1 MKKLLTL
8 ILCLAMVLSVFAG
21 CSSTPATE
29 EGASSSGEA
38 AQGEAADSEYKDT
51 LVFAMNTD
59 VQSMDPQIQND
70 TTSEQ
75 VVKMLYNTL
84 LKFQDDGTVVGD
96 LAESWSVSEDKLTWT
111 FNLKQGVKF
120 HNGKELTSA
129 DVKATF
135 DRALNAEAGGLRTTE
150 IIKMFTSVEAP
161 DPYTVTITTD
171 GPYGPMESLM
181 CNMSLGI
188 MDADYIEQYGLD
200 LGTSAEGEN
209 GTGPFKVVSWERDQ
223 EIVVERFDDYFGT
236 PAKLQTVVYTIIPEA
251 ASRVI
256 ALETGEV
263 DVIDKPTDED
273 LARLEADTEN
283 YTVLR
288 KPTISQR
295 LFRFGCNDPIMSNT
309 KVRQAIVYAI
319 DRQAIIDALFA
330 GSAYPSTAPL
340 APVTF
345 GYSDLGE
352 IEQDL
357 ELAKSLLAEAGYPDG
372 FDTKIITTE
381 RYQNGIELAE
391 IISQQ
396 LAEIGINAEIE
407 VWEWSALSASWN
419 GVTAD
424 EFDQPIFIMGAGP
437 SMRDAD
443 GGLRGLYTTSDTVHV
458 RPGRLSGPVYD
469 RHPQQRLQLRL
480 LLQRGSGCPH
490 RAGYAGDRPAE
501 AGGDLQGSHG
511 DPVSGRPGRLLAL
524 RYVWSGHYLLQGGRR
539 DPEPHFHRYL

>member
-8 ILCLAMVLSVFAG
+8 ILCLAMVLTVFAG

-29 EGASSSGEA
+29 EGASASGDA

-51 LVFAMNTD
+51 LVYALNTD
-59 VQSMDPQIQND
+59 VQSLDPQIQND
-70 TTSEQ
+70 TTSES

-84 LKFQDDGTVVGD
+84 LKFEDDGTVVGD

-150 IIKMFTSVEAP
+150 IIKMFTAVEAP

-188 MDADYIEQYGLD
+188 MDADYIEKYGLD
-200 LGTSAEGEN
+200 LGTSVEGEN

-236 PAKLQTVVYTIIPEA
+236 PAKLQTVVYTVIPEA

-263 DVIDKPTDED
+263 DVIDKPTNED
-273 LARLEADTEN
+273 LERLEADTEN
-283 YTVLR
+283 FTVLR

-295 LFRFGCNDPIMSNT
+295 LFRFGCNDPIISNT

-319 DRQAIIDALFA
+319 DRQAIIDALFT

-372 FDTKIITTE
+372 FDTKIVTTE

-419 GVTAD
+419 GITAD

-443 GGLRGLYTTSDTVHV
+443 GGLRGLYTTSET
-458 RPGRLSGPVYD
+458 GLND
-469 RHPQQRLQLRL
+469 RNYGFYSNAEVDALIEQGMQETDQQKRVEI
-480 LLQRGSGCPH
+480 
-490 RAGYAGDRPAE
+490 YKE
-501 AGGDLQGSHG
+501 AMEILYRE
-511 DPVSGRPGRLLAL
+511 DPVAFWLFDMYGLAITSSKVEGVTL
-524 RYVWSGHYLLQGGRR
+524 SPISTITFENATVKK
-539 DPEPHFHRYL
+539 

>member
-8 ILCLAMVLSVFAG
+8 ILCLAMVLTVFVG

-29 EGASSSGEA
+29 EGASASGDA
-38 AQGEAADSEYKDT
+38 AQGEAADSDYKDT
-51 LVFAMNTD
+51 LVYALNTD
-59 VQSMDPQIQND
+59 VQSLDPQIQND
-70 TTSEQ
+70 TTSES

-84 LKFQDDGTVVGD
+84 LKFEDDGTVVGD

-150 IIKMFTSVEAP
+150 IIKMFTAVEAP

-200 LGTSAEGEN
+200 LGTSVEGEN

-223 EIVVERFDDYFGT
+223 EIVVERFDEYFGT
-236 PAKLQTVVYTIIPEA
+236 PAKLQTVVYTVIPEA

-263 DVIDKPTDED
+263 DVIDKPTNED
-273 LARLEADTEN
+273 LERLEADTEN

-295 LFRFGCNDPIMSNT
+295 LFRFGCNDPIISNT

-319 DRQAIIDALFA
+319 DRQAIIDALFT

-372 FDTKIITTE
+372 FDTKIVTTE

-419 GVTAD
+419 GITAD

-443 GGLRGLYTTSDTVHV
+443 GGLRGLYTTSET
-458 RPGRLSGPVYD
+458 GLND
-469 RHPQQRLQLRL
+469 RNYGFYSNAEVDALIEQGMQETDQQKRVEI
-480 LLQRGSGCPH
+480 
-490 RAGYAGDRPAE
+490 YKE
-501 AGGDLQGSHG
+501 AMEILYRE
-511 DPVSGRPGRLLAL
+511 DPVAFWLFDMYGLAITSSKVEGVTL
-524 RYVWSGHYLLQGGRR
+524 SPISTITFENATVKK
-539 DPEPHFHRYL
+539 

>member
-8 ILCLAMVLSVFAG
+8 ILCLAMVLTVFAG

-29 EGASSSGEA
+29 EGASASGDA

-59 VQSMDPQIQND
+59 VQSLDPQIQND

-84 LKFQDDGTVVGD
+84 LKFEDDGTVVGD

-171 GPYGPMESLM
+171 APYGPMESLM

-283 YTVLR
+283 FTVLR

-295 LFRFGCNDPIMSNT
+295 LFRFGCNDPIISNT

-319 DRQAIIDALFA
+319 DRQAIIDALFT
-330 GSAYPSTAPL
+330 GSGYPSTAPL

-372 FDTKIITTE
+372 FDTKIVTTE

-419 GVTAD
+419 GITAD

-443 GGLRGLYTTSDTVHV
+443 GGLRGLYTTSET
-458 RPGRLSGPVYD
+458 GLND
-469 RHPQQRLQLRL
+469 RNYGFYSNAEVDALIEQGMQETDQQKRVEI
-480 LLQRGSGCPH
+480 
-490 RAGYAGDRPAE
+490 YKE
-501 AGGDLQGSHG
+501 AMEILYRE
-511 DPVSGRPGRLLAL
+511 DPVAFWLFDMYGLAITSSKVEGVTL
-524 RYVWSGHYLLQGGRR
+524 SPISTITFENATVKK
-539 DPEPHFHRYL
+539 

>member
-8 ILCLAMVLSVFAG
+8 ILCLAMVLTVFAG

-29 EGASSSGEA
+29 EGASASGDA

-51 LVFAMNTD
+51 LVYALNTD
-59 VQSMDPQIQND
+59 VQSLDPQIQND

-84 LKFQDDGTVVGD
+84 LKFEDDGTVVGD

-150 IIKMFTSVEAP
+150 IIKMFTAVEAP

-200 LGTSAEGEN
+200 LGTSVEGEN

-236 PAKLQTVVYTIIPEA
+236 PAKLQTVVYTVIPEA

-283 YTVLR
+283 FTVLR

-295 LFRFGCNDPIMSNT
+295 LFRFGCNDPIISNT

-319 DRQAIIDALFA
+319 DRQAIIDALFT

-345 GYSDLGE
+345 GYSNLGE

-372 FDTKIITTE
+372 FDTKIVTTE

-396 LAEIGINAEIE
+396 LAEIGINAKIE

-419 GVTAD
+419 GITAD

-443 GGLRGLYTTSDTVHV
+443 GGLRGLYTTSET
-458 RPGRLSGPVYD
+458 GLND
-469 RHPQQRLQLRL
+469 RNYGFYSNAEVDALIEQGMQETDQQKRVEI
-480 LLQRGSGCPH
+480 
-490 RAGYAGDRPAE
+490 YKE
-501 AGGDLQGSHG
+501 AMEILYRE
-511 DPVSGRPGRLLAL
+511 DPVAFWLFDMYGLAITSSKVEGVTL
-524 RYVWSGHYLLQGGRR
+524 SPISTITFENATVKK
-539 DPEPHFHRYL
+539 

>member
-8 ILCLAMVLSVFAG
+8 ILCLAMVLTVFVG

-29 EGASSSGEA
+29 EGASASGDA

-84 LKFQDDGTVVGD
+84 LKFEDDGTVVGD

-150 IIKMFTSVEAP
+150 IIKMFTAVEAP

-200 LGTSAEGEN
+200 LGTSVEGEN

-236 PAKLQTVVYTIIPEA
+236 PAKLQTVVYTVIPEA

-283 YTVLR
+283 FTVLR

-295 LFRFGCNDPIMSNT
+295 LFRFGCNDPIISNT

-319 DRQAIIDALFA
+319 DRQAIIDALFT

-345 GYSDLGE
+345 GYSNLGE

-372 FDTKIITTE
+372 FDTKIVTTE

-419 GVTAD
+419 GITAD

-443 GGLRGLYTTSDTVHV
+443 GGLRGLYTTSET
-458 RPGRLSGPVYD
+458 GLND
-469 RHPQQRLQLRL
+469 RNYGFYSNAEVDALIEQGMQETDQQKRVEI
-480 LLQRGSGCPH
+480 
-490 RAGYAGDRPAE
+490 YKE
-501 AGGDLQGSHG
+501 AMEILYRE
-511 DPVSGRPGRLLAL
+511 DPVAFWLFDMYGLAITSSKVEGVTL
-524 RYVWSGHYLLQGGRR
+524 SPISTITFENATVKK
-539 DPEPHFHRYL
+539 

>member
-8 ILCLAMVLSVFAG
+8 ILCLAMVLTVFAG

-29 EGASSSGEA
+29 EGASASGDA

-84 LKFQDDGTVVGD
+84 LKFEDDGTVVGD

-150 IIKMFTSVEAP
+150 IIKMFTAVEAP

-188 MDADYIEQYGLD
+188 MDADYIEKYGLD
-200 LGTSAEGEN
+200 LGTSVEGEN

-283 YTVLR
+283 FTVLR

-295 LFRFGCNDPIMSNT
+295 LFRFGCNDPIISNT

-319 DRQAIIDALFA
+319 DRQAIIDALFT

-372 FDTKIITTE
+372 FDTKIVTTE

-419 GVTAD
+419 GITAD

-443 GGLRGLYTTSDTVHV
+443 GGLRGLYTTSET
-458 RPGRLSGPVYD
+458 GLND
-469 RHPQQRLQLRL
+469 RNYGFYSNAEVDALIEQGMQETDQQKRVEI
-480 LLQRGSGCPH
+480 
-490 RAGYAGDRPAE
+490 YKE
-501 AGGDLQGSHG
+501 AMEILYRE
-511 DPVSGRPGRLLAL
+511 DPVAFWLFDMYGLAITSSKVEGVTL
-524 RYVWSGHYLLQGGRR
+524 SPISTITFENATVKK
-539 DPEPHFHRYL
+539 

>member
-8 ILCLAMVLSVFAG
+8 ILCLAMVLTVFAG

-29 EGASSSGEA
+29 EGASASGDA

-51 LVFAMNTD
+51 LVYALNTD
-59 VQSMDPQIQND
+59 VQSLDPQIQND

-84 LKFQDDGTVVGD
+84 LKFEDDGTVVGD

-150 IIKMFTSVEAP
+150 IIKMFTAVEAP

-200 LGTSAEGEN
+200 LGTSVEGEN

-236 PAKLQTVVYTIIPEA
+236 PAKLQTVVYTVIPEA

-283 YTVLR
+283 FTVLR

-295 LFRFGCNDPIMSNT
+295 LFRFGCNDPIISNT

-319 DRQAIIDALFA
+319 DRQAIIDALFT

-372 FDTKIITTE
+372 FDTKIVTTE

-396 LAEIGINAEIE
+396 LAEIGINAKIE

-419 GVTAD
+419 GITAD

-443 GGLRGLYTTSDTVHV
+443 GGLRGLYTTSET
-458 RPGRLSGPVYD
+458 GLND
-469 RHPQQRLQLRL
+469 RNYGFYSNAEVDALIEQGMQETDQQKRVEI
-480 LLQRGSGCPH
+480 
-490 RAGYAGDRPAE
+490 YKE
-501 AGGDLQGSHG
+501 AMEILYRE
-511 DPVSGRPGRLLAL
+511 DPVAFWLFDMYGLAITSSKVEGVTL
-524 RYVWSGHYLLQGGRR
+524 SPISTITFENATVKK
-539 DPEPHFHRYL
+539 

>member
-8 ILCLAMVLSVFAG
+8 ILCLAMVLTVFAG

-29 EGASSSGEA
+29 EGASASGDA

-59 VQSMDPQIQND
+59 VQSLDPQIQND

-150 IIKMFTSVEAP
+150 IIKMFTAVEAP

-236 PAKLQTVVYTIIPEA
+236 PAKLKTVVYTIIPEA

-283 YTVLR
+283 FTVLR

-295 LFRFGCNDPIMSNT
+295 LFRFGCNDPIISNT

-319 DRQAIIDALFA
+319 DRQAIIDALFT

-372 FDTKIITTE
+372 FDTKIVTTE

-396 LAEIGINAEIE
+396 LAEIGINAKIE

-419 GVTAD
+419 GITAD

-443 GGLRGLYTTSDTVHV
+443 GGLRGLYTTSDT
-458 RPGRLSGPVYD
+458 GLND
-469 RHPQQRLQLRL
+469 RNYGFYSNAEVDALIEQGMQETDQQKRVEI
-480 LLQRGSGCPH
+480 
-490 RAGYAGDRPAE
+490 YKE
-501 AGGDLQGSHG
+501 AMEILYRE
-511 DPVSGRPGRLLAL
+511 DPVAFWLFDMYGLAITSSKVEGVTL
-524 RYVWSGHYLLQGGRR
+524 SPISTITFENATVKK
-539 DPEPHFHRYL
+539 

>member
-8 ILCLAMVLSVFAG
+8 ILCLAMVLTVFVG

-29 EGASSSGEA
+29 EGASASGDA

-51 LVFAMNTD
+51 LVYALNTD
-59 VQSMDPQIQND
+59 VQSLDPQIQND

-84 LKFQDDGTVVGD
+84 LKFEDDGTVVGD

-150 IIKMFTSVEAP
+150 IIKMFTAVEAP

-171 GPYGPMESLM
+171 APYGPMESLM

-200 LGTSAEGEN
+200 LGTSVEGEN

-223 EIVVERFDDYFGT
+223 EIVVERFDEYFGT
-236 PAKLQTVVYTIIPEA
+236 PAKLQTVVYTVIPEA

-283 YTVLR
+283 FTVLR

-295 LFRFGCNDPIMSNT
+295 LFRFGCNDPIISNT

-319 DRQAIIDALFA
+319 DRQAIIDALFT

-372 FDTKIITTE
+372 FDTKIVTTE

-419 GVTAD
+419 GITAD

-443 GGLRGLYTTSDTVHV
+443 GGLRGLYTTSET
-458 RPGRLSGPVYD
+458 GLND
-469 RHPQQRLQLRL
+469 RNYGFYSNAEVDALIEQGMQETDQQKRVEI
-480 LLQRGSGCPH
+480 
-490 RAGYAGDRPAE
+490 YKE
-501 AGGDLQGSHG
+501 AMEILYRE
-511 DPVSGRPGRLLAL
+511 DPVAFWLFDMYGLAITSSKVEGVTL
-524 RYVWSGHYLLQGGRR
+524 SPISTITFENATVKK
-539 DPEPHFHRYL
+539 

>member
-8 ILCLAMVLSVFAG
+8 ILCLAMVLTVFAG

-59 VQSMDPQIQND
+59 VQSLDPQIQND

-84 LKFQDDGTVVGD
+84 LKFEDDGTVVGD

-150 IIKMFTSVEAP
+150 IIKMFTAVEAP

-200 LGTSAEGEN
+200 LGTSVEGEN

-236 PAKLQTVVYTIIPEA
+236 PAKLQTVVYTVIPEA

-263 DVIDKPTDED
+263 DVIDKPTNED
-273 LARLEADTEN
+273 LERLEADTEN
-283 YTVLR
+283 FTVLR

-295 LFRFGCNDPIMSNT
+295 LFRFGCNDPIISNT

-319 DRQAIIDALFA
+319 DRQAIIDALFT

-372 FDTKIITTE
+372 FDTKIVTTE

-396 LAEIGINAEIE
+396 LAEIGINAKIE

-419 GVTAD
+419 GITAD

-443 GGLRGLYTTSDTVHV
+443 GGLRGLYTTSET
-458 RPGRLSGPVYD
+458 GLND
-469 RHPQQRLQLRL
+469 RNYGFYSNAEVDALIEQGMQETDQQKRVEI
-480 LLQRGSGCPH
+480 
-490 RAGYAGDRPAE
+490 YKE
-501 AGGDLQGSHG
+501 AMEILYRE
-511 DPVSGRPGRLLAL
+511 DPVAFWLFDMYGLAITSSKVEGVTL
-524 RYVWSGHYLLQGGRR
+524 SPISTITFENATVKK
-539 DPEPHFHRYL
+539 

>member
-8 ILCLAMVLSVFAG
+8 ILCLAMVLTVFAG

-29 EGASSSGEA
+29 EGASASGDA

-84 LKFQDDGTVVGD
+84 LKFEDDGTVVGD

-150 IIKMFTSVEAP
+150 IIKMFTAVEAP

-171 GPYGPMESLM
+171 APYGPMESLM

-283 YTVLR
+283 FTVLR

-295 LFRFGCNDPIMSNT
+295 LFRFGCNDPIISNT

-319 DRQAIIDALFA
+319 DRQAIIDALFT
-330 GSAYPSTAPL
+330 GSGYPSTAPL

-396 LAEIGINAEIE
+396 LAEIGINAKIE

-419 GVTAD
+419 GITAD

-443 GGLRGLYTTSDTVHV
+443 GGLRGLYTTSET
-458 RPGRLSGPVYD
+458 GLND
-469 RHPQQRLQLRL
+469 RNYGFYSNAEVDALIEQGMQETDQQKRVEI
-480 LLQRGSGCPH
+480 
-490 RAGYAGDRPAE
+490 YKE
-501 AGGDLQGSHG
+501 AMEILYRE
-511 DPVSGRPGRLLAL
+511 DPVAFWLFDMYGLAITSSKVEGVTL
-524 RYVWSGHYLLQGGRR
+524 SPISTITFENATVKK
-539 DPEPHFHRYL
+539 

>member
-8 ILCLAMVLSVFAG
+8 ILCLAMVLTVFAG

-29 EGASSSGEA
+29 EGASASGDA

-84 LKFQDDGTVVGD
+84 LKFEDDGTVVGD

-150 IIKMFTSVEAP
+150 IIKMFTAVEAP

-188 MDADYIEQYGLD
+188 MDADYIEKYGLD
-200 LGTSAEGEN
+200 LGTSVEGEN

-236 PAKLQTVVYTIIPEA
+236 PAKLKTVVYTVIPEA

-283 YTVLR
+283 FTVLR

-295 LFRFGCNDPIMSNT
+295 LFRFGCNDPIISNT

-319 DRQAIIDALFA
+319 DRQAIIDALFT

-372 FDTKIITTE
+372 FDTKIVTTE

-419 GVTAD
+419 GITAD

-443 GGLRGLYTTSDTVHV
+443 GGLRGLYTTSET
-458 RPGRLSGPVYD
+458 GLND
-469 RHPQQRLQLRL
+469 RNYGFYSNAEVDALIEQGMQETDQQKRVEI
-480 LLQRGSGCPH
+480 
-490 RAGYAGDRPAE
+490 YKE
-501 AGGDLQGSHG
+501 AMEILYRE
-511 DPVSGRPGRLLAL
+511 DPVAFWLFDMYGLAITSSKVEGVTL
-524 RYVWSGHYLLQGGRR
+524 SPISTITFENATVKK
-539 DPEPHFHRYL
+539 

>member
-8 ILCLAMVLSVFAG
+8 ILCLAMVLTVFAG

-29 EGASSSGEA
+29 EGASASGDA

-84 LKFQDDGTVVGD
+84 LKFEDDGTVVGD

-150 IIKMFTSVEAP
+150 IIKMFTAVEAP

-200 LGTSAEGEN
+200 LGTSVEGEN

-236 PAKLQTVVYTIIPEA
+236 PAKLKTVVYTVIPEA

-283 YTVLR
+283 FTVLR

-295 LFRFGCNDPIMSNT
+295 LFRFGCNDPIISNT

-319 DRQAIIDALFA
+319 DRQAIIDALFT
-330 GSAYPSTAPL
+330 GSGYPSTAPL

-396 LAEIGINAEIE
+396 LAEIGINAKIE

-419 GVTAD
+419 GITAD

-443 GGLRGLYTTSDTVHV
+443 GGLRGLYTTSET
-458 RPGRLSGPVYD
+458 GLND
-469 RHPQQRLQLRL
+469 RNYGFYSNAEVDALIEQGMQETDQQKRVEI
-480 LLQRGSGCPH
+480 
-490 RAGYAGDRPAE
+490 YKE
-501 AGGDLQGSHG
+501 AMEILYRE
-511 DPVSGRPGRLLAL
+511 DPVAFWLFDMYGLAITSSKVEGVTL
-524 RYVWSGHYLLQGGRR
+524 SPISTITFENATVKK
-539 DPEPHFHRYL
+539 

>member
-8 ILCLAMVLSVFAG
+8 ILCLAMVLTVFAG

-29 EGASSSGEA
+29 EGASASGDA

-84 LKFQDDGTVVGD
+84 LKFEDDGTVVGD

-150 IIKMFTSVEAP
+150 IIKMFTAVEAP

-188 MDADYIEQYGLD
+188 MDADYIEKYGLD
-200 LGTSAEGEN
+200 LGTSVEGEN

-283 YTVLR
+283 FTVLR

-295 LFRFGCNDPIMSNT
+295 LFRFGCNDPIISNT

-319 DRQAIIDALFA
+319 DRQAIIDALFT
-330 GSAYPSTAPL
+330 GSGYPSTAPL

-419 GVTAD
+419 GITAD

-443 GGLRGLYTTSDTVHV
+443 GGLRGLYTTSET
-458 RPGRLSGPVYD
+458 GLND
-469 RHPQQRLQLRL
+469 RNYGFYSNAEVDSLIEQGMQETDQQKRVEI
-480 LLQRGSGCPH
+480 
-490 RAGYAGDRPAE
+490 YKE
-501 AGGDLQGSHG
+501 AMEILYRE
-511 DPVSGRPGRLLAL
+511 DPVAFWLFDMYGLAITSSKVEGVTL
-524 RYVWSGHYLLQGGRR
+524 SPISTITFENATVKK
-539 DPEPHFHRYL
+539 

>member
-8 ILCLAMVLSVFAG
+8 ILCLAMVLTVFVG

-29 EGASSSGEA
+29 EGASASGDA

-84 LKFQDDGTVVGD
+84 LKFEDDGTVVGD

-150 IIKMFTSVEAP
+150 IIKMFTAVEAP

-188 MDADYIEQYGLD
+188 MDADYIEKYGLD
-200 LGTSAEGEN
+200 LGTSVEGEN

-283 YTVLR
+283 FTVLR

-295 LFRFGCNDPIMSNT
+295 LFRFGCNDPIISNT

-319 DRQAIIDALFA
+319 DRQAIIDALFT
-330 GSAYPSTAPL
+330 GSGYPSTAPL

-372 FDTKIITTE
+372 FDTKIVTTE

-419 GVTAD
+419 GITAD

-443 GGLRGLYTTSDTVHV
+443 GGLRGLYTTSET
-458 RPGRLSGPVYD
+458 GLND
-469 RHPQQRLQLRL
+469 RNYGFYSNAEVDALIEQGMQETDQQKRVEI
-480 LLQRGSGCPH
+480 
-490 RAGYAGDRPAE
+490 YKE
-501 AGGDLQGSHG
+501 AMEILYRE
-511 DPVSGRPGRLLAL
+511 DPVAFWLFDMYGLAITSSKVEGVTL
-524 RYVWSGHYLLQGGRR
+524 SPISTITFENATVKK
-539 DPEPHFHRYL
+539 

>member
-8 ILCLAMVLSVFAG
+8 ILCLAMVLTVFVG

-29 EGASSSGEA
+29 EGASASGDA

-84 LKFQDDGTVVGD
+84 LKFEDDGTVVGD

-150 IIKMFTSVEAP
+150 IIKMFTAVEAP

-188 MDADYIEQYGLD
+188 MDADYIEKYGLD
-200 LGTSAEGEN
+200 LGTSVEGEN

-283 YTVLR
+283 FTVLR

-295 LFRFGCNDPIMSNT
+295 LFRFGCNDPIISNT

-319 DRQAIIDALFA
+319 DRQAIIDALFT
-330 GSAYPSTAPL
+330 GSGYPSTAPL

-419 GVTAD
+419 GITAD

-443 GGLRGLYTTSDTVHV
+443 GGLRGLYTTSET
-458 RPGRLSGPVYD
+458 GLND
-469 RHPQQRLQLRL
+469 RNYGFYSNAEVDALIEQGMQETDQQKRVEI
-480 LLQRGSGCPH
+480 
-490 RAGYAGDRPAE
+490 YKE
-501 AGGDLQGSHG
+501 AMEILYRE
-511 DPVSGRPGRLLAL
+511 DPVAFWLFDMYGLAITSSKVEGVTL
-524 RYVWSGHYLLQGGRR
+524 SPISTITFENATVKK
-539 DPEPHFHRYL
+539 

>member
-84 LKFQDDGTVVGD
+84 LKFEDDGTVVGD

-150 IIKMFTSVEAP
+150 IIKMFTAVEAP

-188 MDADYIEQYGLD
+188 MDADYIEKYGLD
-200 LGTSAEGEN
+200 LGTSVEGEN

-236 PAKLQTVVYTIIPEA
+236 PAKLKTVVYTIIPEA

-283 YTVLR
+283 FTVLR

-295 LFRFGCNDPIMSNT
+295 LFRFGCNDPIISNT

-319 DRQAIIDALFA
+319 DRQAIIDALFT
-330 GSAYPSTAPL
+330 GSGYPSTAPL

-372 FDTKIITTE
+372 FDTKIVTTE

-419 GVTAD
+419 GITAD

-443 GGLRGLYTTSDTVHV
+443 GGLRGLYTTSET
-458 RPGRLSGPVYD
+458 GLND
-469 RHPQQRLQLRL
+469 RNYGFYSNAEVDALIEQGMQETDQQKRVEI
-480 LLQRGSGCPH
+480 
-490 RAGYAGDRPAE
+490 YKE
-501 AGGDLQGSHG
+501 AMEILYRE
-511 DPVSGRPGRLLAL
+511 DPVAFWLFDMYGLAITSSKVEGVTL
-524 RYVWSGHYLLQGGRR
+524 SPISTITFENATVKK
-539 DPEPHFHRYL
+539 

>member
-8 ILCLAMVLSVFAG
+8 ILCLAMVLTVFAG

-29 EGASSSGEA
+29 EGASASGDA

-51 LVFAMNTD
+51 LVYALNTD
-59 VQSMDPQIQND
+59 VQSLDPQIQND
-70 TTSEQ
+70 TTSES

-84 LKFQDDGTVVGD
+84 LKFEDDGTVVGD

-150 IIKMFTSVEAP
+150 IIKMFTAVEAP

-188 MDADYIEQYGLD
+188 MDADYIEKYGLD
-200 LGTSAEGEN
+200 LGTSVEGEN

-236 PAKLQTVVYTIIPEA
+236 PAKLQTVVYTVIPEA

-263 DVIDKPTDED
+263 DVIDKPTNED
-273 LARLEADTEN
+273 LERLEADTEN
-283 YTVLR
+283 FTVLR

-295 LFRFGCNDPIMSNT
+295 LFRFGCNDPIISNT

-319 DRQAIIDALFA
+319 DRQAIIDALFT

-372 FDTKIITTE
+372 FDTKIVTTE

-396 LAEIGINAEIE
+396 LAEIGINAKIE

-419 GVTAD
+419 GITAD

-443 GGLRGLYTTSDTVHV
+443 GGLRGLYTTSET
-458 RPGRLSGPVYD
+458 GLND
-469 RHPQQRLQLRL
+469 RNYGFYSNAEVDALIEQGMQETDQQKRVEI
-480 LLQRGSGCPH
+480 
-490 RAGYAGDRPAE
+490 YKE
-501 AGGDLQGSHG
+501 AMEILYRE
-511 DPVSGRPGRLLAL
+511 DPVAFWLFDMYGLAITSSKVEGVTL
-524 RYVWSGHYLLQGGRR
+524 SPISTITFENATVKK
-539 DPEPHFHRYL
+539 

>member
-8 ILCLAMVLSVFAG
+8 ILCLAMVLTVFVG

-29 EGASSSGEA
+29 EGASASGDA

-59 VQSMDPQIQND
+59 VQSLDPQIQND

-150 IIKMFTSVEAP
+150 IIKMFTAVEAP

-223 EIVVERFDDYFGT
+223 EIVVERFDEYFGT

-283 YTVLR
+283 FTVLR

-295 LFRFGCNDPIMSNT
+295 LFRFGCNDPIISNT

-319 DRQAIIDALFA
+319 DRQAIIDALFT

-372 FDTKIITTE
+372 FDTKIVTTE

-396 LAEIGINAEIE
+396 LAEIGINAKIE

-419 GVTAD
+419 GITAD

-443 GGLRGLYTTSDTVHV
+443 GGLRGLYTTSET
-458 RPGRLSGPVYD
+458 GLND
-469 RHPQQRLQLRL
+469 RNYGFYSNAEVDALIEQGMQETDQQKRVEI
-480 LLQRGSGCPH
+480 
-490 RAGYAGDRPAE
+490 YKE
-501 AGGDLQGSHG
+501 AMEILYRE
-511 DPVSGRPGRLLAL
+511 DPVAFWLFDMYGLAITSSKVEGVTL
-524 RYVWSGHYLLQGGRR
+524 SPISTITFENATVKK
-539 DPEPHFHRYL
+539 

>member
-8 ILCLAMVLSVFAG
+8 ILCLAMVLTVFVG

-29 EGASSSGEA
+29 EGASASGDA

-51 LVFAMNTD
+51 LVYALNTD
-59 VQSMDPQIQND
+59 VQSLDPQIQND

-84 LKFQDDGTVVGD
+84 LKFEDDGTVVGD

-150 IIKMFTSVEAP
+150 IIKMFTAVEAP

-188 MDADYIEQYGLD
+188 MDADYIEKYGLD
-200 LGTSAEGEN
+200 LGTSVEGEN

-283 YTVLR
+283 FTVLR

-295 LFRFGCNDPIMSNT
+295 LFRFGCNDPIISNT

-319 DRQAIIDALFA
+319 DRQAIIDALFT

-345 GYSDLGE
+345 GYSNLGE

-372 FDTKIITTE
+372 FDTKIVTTE

-419 GVTAD
+419 GITAD

-443 GGLRGLYTTSDTVHV
+443 GGLRGLYTTSET
-458 RPGRLSGPVYD
+458 GLND
-469 RHPQQRLQLRL
+469 RNYGFYSNAEVDALIEQGMQETDQQKRVEI
-480 LLQRGSGCPH
+480 
-490 RAGYAGDRPAE
+490 YKE
-501 AGGDLQGSHG
+501 AMEILYRE
-511 DPVSGRPGRLLAL
+511 DPVAFWLFDMYGLAITSSKVEGVTL
-524 RYVWSGHYLLQGGRR
+524 SPISTITFENATVKK
-539 DPEPHFHRYL
+539 

>member
-8 ILCLAMVLSVFAG
+8 ILCLAMVLTVFVG

-29 EGASSSGEA
+29 EGASASGDA

-51 LVFAMNTD
+51 LVYALNTD
-59 VQSMDPQIQND
+59 VQSLDPQIQND

-84 LKFQDDGTVVGD
+84 LKFEDDGTVVGD

-150 IIKMFTSVEAP
+150 IIKMFTAVEAP

-200 LGTSAEGEN
+200 LGTSVEGEN

-236 PAKLQTVVYTIIPEA
+236 PAKLQTVVYTVIPEA

-263 DVIDKPTDED
+263 DVIDKPTNED
-273 LARLEADTEN
+273 LERLEADTEN
-283 YTVLR
+283 FTVLR
-288 KPTISQR
+288 RPTISQR
-295 LFRFGCNDPIMSNT
+295 LFRFGCNDPIISNT

-319 DRQAIIDALFA
+319 DRQAIIDALFT

-372 FDTKIITTE
+372 FDTKIVTTE

-419 GVTAD
+419 GITAD

-443 GGLRGLYTTSDTVHV
+443 GGLRGLYTTSET
-458 RPGRLSGPVYD
+458 GLND
-469 RHPQQRLQLRL
+469 RNYGFYSNAEVDARIEQGMQETDQQKRVEI
-480 LLQRGSGCPH
+480 
-490 RAGYAGDRPAE
+490 YKE
-501 AGGDLQGSHG
+501 AMEILYRE
-511 DPVSGRPGRLLAL
+511 DPVAFWLFDMYGLAITSSKVEGVTL
-524 RYVWSGHYLLQGGRR
+524 SPISTITFENATVKK
-539 DPEPHFHRYL
+539 

>member
-8 ILCLAMVLSVFAG
+8 ILCLAMVLTVFAG

-29 EGASSSGEA
+29 EGASASGDA

-51 LVFAMNTD
+51 LVYALNTD
-59 VQSMDPQIQND
+59 VQSLDPQIQND
-70 TTSEQ
+70 TTSES

-84 LKFQDDGTVVGD
+84 LKFEDDGTVVGD

-150 IIKMFTSVEAP
+150 IIKMFTAVEAP

-188 MDADYIEQYGLD
+188 MDADYIEKYGLD
-200 LGTSAEGEN
+200 LGTSVEGEN

-283 YTVLR
+283 FTVLR

-295 LFRFGCNDPIMSNT
+295 LFRFGCNDPIISNT

-319 DRQAIIDALFA
+319 DRQAIIDALFT

-345 GYSDLGE
+345 GYSNLGE

-372 FDTKIITTE
+372 FDTKIVTTE

-396 LAEIGINAEIE
+396 LAEIGINAKIE

-419 GVTAD
+419 GITAD

-443 GGLRGLYTTSDTVHV
+443 GGLRGLYTTSET
-458 RPGRLSGPVYD
+458 GLND
-469 RHPQQRLQLRL
+469 RNYGFYSNAEVDALIEQGMQETDQQKRVEI
-480 LLQRGSGCPH
+480 
-490 RAGYAGDRPAE
+490 YKE
-501 AGGDLQGSHG
+501 AMEILYRE
-511 DPVSGRPGRLLAL
+511 DPVAFWLFDMYGLAITSSKVEGVTL
-524 RYVWSGHYLLQGGRR
+524 SPISTITFENATVKK
-539 DPEPHFHRYL
+539 

>member
-84 LKFQDDGTVVGD
+84 LKFEDDGTVVGD

-150 IIKMFTSVEAP
+150 IIKMFTAVEAP

-200 LGTSAEGEN
+200 LGTSVEGEN

-283 YTVLR
+283 FTVLR

-295 LFRFGCNDPIMSNT
+295 LFRFGCNDPIISNT

-319 DRQAIIDALFA
+319 DRQAIIDALFT

-372 FDTKIITTE
+372 FDTKIVTTE

-419 GVTAD
+419 GITAD

-443 GGLRGLYTTSDTVHV
+443 GGLRGLYTTSET
-458 RPGRLSGPVYD
+458 GLND
-469 RHPQQRLQLRL
+469 RNYGFYSNAEVDALIEQGMQETDQQKRVEI
-480 LLQRGSGCPH
+480 
-490 RAGYAGDRPAE
+490 YKE
-501 AGGDLQGSHG
+501 AMEILYRE
-511 DPVSGRPGRLLAL
+511 DPVAFWLFDMYGLAITSSKVEGVTL
-524 RYVWSGHYLLQGGRR
+524 SPISTITFENATVKK
-539 DPEPHFHRYL
+539 

>member
-8 ILCLAMVLSVFAG
+8 ILCLAMVLTVFVG

-29 EGASSSGEA
+29 EGASASGDA

-84 LKFQDDGTVVGD
+84 LKFEDDGTVVGD

-150 IIKMFTSVEAP
+150 IIKMFTAVEAP

-200 LGTSAEGEN
+200 LGTSVEGEN

-283 YTVLR
+283 FTVLR

-295 LFRFGCNDPIMSNT
+295 LFRFGCNDPIISNT

-319 DRQAIIDALFA
+319 DRQAIIDALFT

-372 FDTKIITTE
+372 FDTKIVTTE

-419 GVTAD
+419 GITAD

-443 GGLRGLYTTSDTVHV
+443 GGLRGLYTTSET
-458 RPGRLSGPVYD
+458 GLND
-469 RHPQQRLQLRL
+469 RNYGFYSNAEVDALIEQGMQETDQQKRVEI
-480 LLQRGSGCPH
+480 
-490 RAGYAGDRPAE
+490 YKE
-501 AGGDLQGSHG
+501 AMEILYRE
-511 DPVSGRPGRLLAL
+511 DPVAFWLFDMYGLAITSSKVEGVTL
-524 RYVWSGHYLLQGGRR
+524 SPISTITFENATVKK
-539 DPEPHFHRYL
+539 

>member
-8 ILCLAMVLSVFAG
+8 ILCLAMVLTVFAG

-29 EGASSSGEA
+29 EGASASGDA

-84 LKFQDDGTVVGD
+84 LKFEDDGTVVGD
-96 LAESWSVSEDKLTWT
+96 LAEGGLYSKDKLTWT

-171 GPYGPMESLM
+171 APYGPMESLM

-283 YTVLR
+283 FTVLR

-295 LFRFGCNDPIMSNT
+295 LFRFGCNDPIISNT

-319 DRQAIIDALFA
+319 DRQAIIDALFT

-372 FDTKIITTE
+372 FDTKIVTTE

-419 GVTAD
+419 GITAD

-443 GGLRGLYTTSDTVHV
+443 GGLRGLYTTSET
-458 RPGRLSGPVYD
+458 GLND
-469 RHPQQRLQLRL
+469 RNYGFYSNAEVDALIEQGMQETDQQKRVEI
-480 LLQRGSGCPH
+480 
-490 RAGYAGDRPAE
+490 YKE
-501 AGGDLQGSHG
+501 AMEILYRE
-511 DPVSGRPGRLLAL
+511 DPVAFWLFDMYGLAITSSKVEGVTL
-524 RYVWSGHYLLQGGRR
+524 SPISTITFENATVKK
-539 DPEPHFHRYL
+539 

>member
-8 ILCLAMVLSVFAG
+8 ILCLAMVLTVFVG

-29 EGASSSGEA
+29 EGASASGDA

-51 LVFAMNTD
+51 LVYALNTD
-59 VQSMDPQIQND
+59 VQSLDPQIQND
-70 TTSEQ
+70 TTSES

-84 LKFQDDGTVVGD
+84 LKFEDDGTVVGD

-150 IIKMFTSVEAP
+150 IIKMFTAVEAP

-200 LGTSAEGEN
+200 LGTSVEGEN

-236 PAKLQTVVYTIIPEA
+236 PAKLKTVVYTVIPEA

-263 DVIDKPTDED
+263 DVIDKPTNED
-273 LARLEADTEN
+273 LERLEADTEN
-283 YTVLR
+283 FTVLR

-295 LFRFGCNDPIMSNT
+295 LFRFGCNDPIISNT

-319 DRQAIIDALFA
+319 DRQAIIDALFT

-372 FDTKIITTE
+372 FDTKIVTTE

-396 LAEIGINAEIE
+396 LAEIGINAKIE

-419 GVTAD
+419 GITAD

-443 GGLRGLYTTSDTVHV
+443 GGLRGLYTTSET
-458 RPGRLSGPVYD
+458 GLND
-469 RHPQQRLQLRL
+469 RNYGFYSNAEVDALIEQGMQETDQQKRVEI
-480 LLQRGSGCPH
+480 
-490 RAGYAGDRPAE
+490 YKE
-501 AGGDLQGSHG
+501 AMEILYRE
-511 DPVSGRPGRLLAL
+511 DPVAFWLFDMYGLAITSSKVEGVTL
-524 RYVWSGHYLLQGGRR
+524 SPISTITFENATVKK
-539 DPEPHFHRYL
+539 

>member
-8 ILCLAMVLSVFAG
+8 ILCLAMVLTVFVG

-29 EGASSSGEA
+29 EGASASGDA

-84 LKFQDDGTVVGD
+84 LKFEDDGTVVGD

-171 GPYGPMESLM
+171 APYGPMESLM

-223 EIVVERFDDYFGT
+223 EIVVERFDEYFDT

-283 YTVLR
+283 FTVLR

-295 LFRFGCNDPIMSNT
+295 LFRFGCNDPIISNT

-319 DRQAIIDALFA
+319 DRQAIIDALFT
-330 GSAYPSTAPL
+330 GSGYPSTAPL

-372 FDTKIITTE
+372 FDTKIVTTE

-419 GVTAD
+419 GITAD

-443 GGLRGLYTTSDTVHV
+443 GGLRGLYTTSET
-458 RPGRLSGPVYD
+458 GLND
-469 RHPQQRLQLRL
+469 RNYGFYSNAEVDALIEQGMQETDQQKRVEI
-480 LLQRGSGCPH
+480 
-490 RAGYAGDRPAE
+490 YKE
-501 AGGDLQGSHG
+501 AMEILYRE
-511 DPVSGRPGRLLAL
+511 DPVAFWLFDMYGLAITSSKVEGVTL
-524 RYVWSGHYLLQGGRR
+524 SPISTITFENATVKK
-539 DPEPHFHRYL
+539 

>member
-8 ILCLAMVLSVFAG
+8 ILCLAMVLTVFVG

-29 EGASSSGEA
+29 EGASASGEA

-84 LKFQDDGTVVGD
+84 LKFEDDGTVVGD

-150 IIKMFTSVEAP
+150 IIKMFTAVEAP

-283 YTVLR
+283 FTVLR

-295 LFRFGCNDPIMSNT
+295 LFRFGCNDPIISNT

-319 DRQAIIDALFA
+319 DRQAIIDALFT
-330 GSAYPSTAPL
+330 GSGYPSTAPL

-372 FDTKIITTE
+372 FDTKIVTTE

-419 GVTAD
+419 GITAD

-443 GGLRGLYTTSDTVHV
+443 GGLRGLYTTSET
-458 RPGRLSGPVYD
+458 GLND
-469 RHPQQRLQLRL
+469 RNYGFYSNAEVDALIEQGMQETDQQKRVEI
-480 LLQRGSGCPH
+480 
-490 RAGYAGDRPAE
+490 YKE
-501 AGGDLQGSHG
+501 AMEILYRE
-511 DPVSGRPGRLLAL
+511 DPVAFWLFDMYGLAITSSKVEGVTL
-524 RYVWSGHYLLQGGRR
+524 SPISTITFENATVKK
-539 DPEPHFHRYL
+539 

>member
-8 ILCLAMVLSVFAG
+8 ILCLAMVLTVFVG

-29 EGASSSGEA
+29 EGASASGDA

-51 LVFAMNTD
+51 LVYALNTD
-59 VQSMDPQIQND
+59 VQSLDPQIQND

-150 IIKMFTSVEAP
+150 IIKMFTAVEAP

-200 LGTSAEGEN
+200 LGTSVEGEN

-236 PAKLQTVVYTIIPEA
+236 PAKLKTVVYTVIPEA

-263 DVIDKPTDED
+263 DVIDKPTNED
-273 LARLEADTEN
+273 LERLEADTEN
-283 YTVLR
+283 FTVLR

-295 LFRFGCNDPIMSNT
+295 LFRFGCNDPIISNT

-319 DRQAIIDALFA
+319 DRQAIIDALFT

-372 FDTKIITTE
+372 FDTKIVTTE

-419 GVTAD
+419 GITAD

-443 GGLRGLYTTSDTVHV
+443 GGLRGLYTTSET
-458 RPGRLSGPVYD
+458 GLND
-469 RHPQQRLQLRL
+469 RNYGFYSNAEVDALIEQGMQETDQQKRVEI
-480 LLQRGSGCPH
+480 
-490 RAGYAGDRPAE
+490 YKE
-501 AGGDLQGSHG
+501 AMEILYRE
-511 DPVSGRPGRLLAL
+511 DPVAFWLFDMYGLAITSSKVEGVTL
-524 RYVWSGHYLLQGGRR
+524 SPISTITFENATVKK
-539 DPEPHFHRYL
+539 

>member
-8 ILCLAMVLSVFAG
+8 ILCLAMVLTVFAG

-29 EGASSSGEA
+29 EGASASGDA

-84 LKFQDDGTVVGD
+84 LKFEDDGTVVGD

-171 GPYGPMESLM
+171 APYGPMESLM

-200 LGTSAEGEN
+200 LGTSAAGEN

-283 YTVLR
+283 FTVLR

-295 LFRFGCNDPIMSNT
+295 LFRFGCNDPIISNT

-319 DRQAIIDALFA
+319 DRQAIIDALFT
-330 GSAYPSTAPL
+330 GSGYPSTAPL

-419 GVTAD
+419 GITAD

-443 GGLRGLYTTSDTVHV
+443 GGLRGLYTTSET
-458 RPGRLSGPVYD
+458 GLND
-469 RHPQQRLQLRL
+469 RNYGFYSNAEVDALIEQGMQETDQQKRVEI
-480 LLQRGSGCPH
+480 
-490 RAGYAGDRPAE
+490 YKE
-501 AGGDLQGSHG
+501 AMEILYRE
-511 DPVSGRPGRLLAL
+511 DPVAFWLFDMYGLAITSSKVEGVTL
-524 RYVWSGHYLLQGGRR
+524 SPISTITFENATVKK
-539 DPEPHFHRYL
+539 

>member
-8 ILCLAMVLSVFAG
+8 ILCLAMVLTVFVG

-29 EGASSSGEA
+29 EGASASGDA

-51 LVFAMNTD
+51 LVYALNTD
-59 VQSMDPQIQND
+59 VQSLDPQIQND

-84 LKFQDDGTVVGD
+84 LKFEDDGTVVGD

-150 IIKMFTSVEAP
+150 IIKMFTAVEAP

-200 LGTSAEGEN
+200 LGTSVEGEN

-236 PAKLQTVVYTIIPEA
+236 PAKLQTVVYTVIPEA

-263 DVIDKPTDED
+263 DVIDKPTNED
-273 LARLEADTEN
+273 LERLEADTEN

-295 LFRFGCNDPIMSNT
+295 LFRFGCNDPIISNT

-319 DRQAIIDALFA
+319 DRQAIIDALFT

-372 FDTKIITTE
+372 FDTKIVTTE

-419 GVTAD
+419 GITAD

-443 GGLRGLYTTSDTVHV
+443 GGLRGLYTTSET
-458 RPGRLSGPVYD
+458 GLND
-469 RHPQQRLQLRL
+469 RNYGFYSNAEVDALIEQGMQETDQQKRVEI
-480 LLQRGSGCPH
+480 
-490 RAGYAGDRPAE
+490 YKE
-501 AGGDLQGSHG
+501 AMEILYRE
-511 DPVSGRPGRLLAL
+511 DPVAFWLFDMYGLAITSSKVEGVTL
-524 RYVWSGHYLLQGGRR
+524 SPISTITFENATVKK
-539 DPEPHFHRYL
+539 

>member
-8 ILCLAMVLSVFAG
+8 ILCLAMVLTVFAG

-29 EGASSSGEA
+29 EGASASGDA

-51 LVFAMNTD
+51 LVYALNTD
-59 VQSMDPQIQND
+59 VQSLDPQIQND

-84 LKFQDDGTVVGD
+84 LKFEDDGTVVGD

-150 IIKMFTSVEAP
+150 IIKMFTAVEAP

-200 LGTSAEGEN
+200 LGTSVEGEN

-223 EIVVERFDDYFGT
+223 EIVVERFDEYFGT
-236 PAKLQTVVYTIIPEA
+236 PAKLKTVVYTVIPEA

-263 DVIDKPTDED
+263 DVIDKPTNED
-273 LARLEADTEN
+273 LERLEADTEN
-283 YTVLR
+283 FTVLR

-295 LFRFGCNDPIMSNT
+295 LFRFGCNDPIISNT

-319 DRQAIIDALFA
+319 DRQAIIDALFT

-372 FDTKIITTE
+372 FDTKIVTTE

-396 LAEIGINAEIE
+396 LAEIGINAKIE

-419 GVTAD
+419 GITAD

-443 GGLRGLYTTSDTVHV
+443 GGLRGLYTTSET
-458 RPGRLSGPVYD
+458 GLND
-469 RHPQQRLQLRL
+469 RNYGFYSNAEVDALIEQGMQETDQQKRVEI
-480 LLQRGSGCPH
+480 
-490 RAGYAGDRPAE
+490 YKE
-501 AGGDLQGSHG
+501 AMEILYRE
-511 DPVSGRPGRLLAL
+511 DPVAFWLFDMYGLAITSSKVEGVTL
-524 RYVWSGHYLLQGGRR
+524 SPISTITFENATVKK
-539 DPEPHFHRYL
+539 

>member
-8 ILCLAMVLSVFAG
+8 ILCLAMVLTVFAG

-29 EGASSSGEA
+29 EGASASGDA

-51 LVFAMNTD
+51 LVYALNTD
-59 VQSMDPQIQND
+59 VQSLDPQIQND

-84 LKFQDDGTVVGD
+84 LKFEDDGTVVGD

-171 GPYGPMESLM
+171 APYGPMESLM

-283 YTVLR
+283 FTVLR

-295 LFRFGCNDPIMSNT
+295 LFRFGCNDPIISNT

-319 DRQAIIDALFA
+319 DRQAIIDALFT
-330 GSAYPSTAPL
+330 GSGYPSTAPL

-372 FDTKIITTE
+372 FDTKIVTTE

-419 GVTAD
+419 GITAD

-443 GGLRGLYTTSDTVHV
+443 GGLRGLYTTSET
-458 RPGRLSGPVYD
+458 GLND
-469 RHPQQRLQLRL
+469 RNYGFYSNAEVDALIEQGMQETDQQKRVEI
-480 LLQRGSGCPH
+480 
-490 RAGYAGDRPAE
+490 YKE
-501 AGGDLQGSHG
+501 AMEILYRE
-511 DPVSGRPGRLLAL
+511 DPVAFWLFDMYGLAITSSKVEGVTL
-524 RYVWSGHYLLQGGRR
+524 SPISTITFENATVKK
-539 DPEPHFHRYL
+539 

>member
-8 ILCLAMVLSVFAG
+8 ILCLAMVLTVFVG

-29 EGASSSGEA
+29 EGASVSGDA

-84 LKFQDDGTVVGD
+84 LKFEDDGTVVGD

-150 IIKMFTSVEAP
+150 IIKMFTAVEAP

-171 GPYGPMESLM
+171 APYGPMESLM

-283 YTVLR
+283 FTVLR

-295 LFRFGCNDPIMSNT
+295 LFRFGCNDPIISNT

-319 DRQAIIDALFA
+319 DRQAIIDALFT
-330 GSAYPSTAPL
+330 GSGYPSTAPL

-419 GVTAD
+419 GITAD

-443 GGLRGLYTTSDTVHV
+443 GGLRGLYTTSET
-458 RPGRLSGPVYD
+458 GLND
-469 RHPQQRLQLRL
+469 RNYGFYSNAEVDALIEQGMQETDQQKRVEI
-480 LLQRGSGCPH
+480 
-490 RAGYAGDRPAE
+490 YKE
-501 AGGDLQGSHG
+501 AMEILYRE
-511 DPVSGRPGRLLAL
+511 DPVAFWLFDMYGLAITSSKVEGVTL
-524 RYVWSGHYLLQGGRR
+524 SPISTITFENATVKK
-539 DPEPHFHRYL
+539 

>member
-8 ILCLAMVLSVFAG
+8 ILCLAMVLTVFAG

-29 EGASSSGEA
+29 EGASASGDA

-59 VQSMDPQIQND
+59 VQSLDPQIQND

-150 IIKMFTSVEAP
+150 IIKMFTAVEAP

-200 LGTSAEGEN
+200 LGTSVEGEN

-223 EIVVERFDDYFGT
+223 EIVVERFDEYFGT
-236 PAKLQTVVYTIIPEA
+236 PAKLQTVVYTVIPEA

-263 DVIDKPTDED
+263 DVIDKPTNED
-273 LARLEADTEN
+273 LERLEADTEN
-283 YTVLR
+283 FTVLR
-288 KPTISQR
+288 RPTISQR
-295 LFRFGCNDPIMSNT
+295 LFRFGCNDPIISNT

-319 DRQAIIDALFA
+319 DRQAIIDALFT

-372 FDTKIITTE
+372 FDTKIVTTE

-419 GVTAD
+419 GITAD

-443 GGLRGLYTTSDTVHV
+443 GGLRGLYTTSET
-458 RPGRLSGPVYD
+458 GLND
-469 RHPQQRLQLRL
+469 RNYGFYSNAEVDALIEQGMQETDQQKRVEI
-480 LLQRGSGCPH
+480 
-490 RAGYAGDRPAE
+490 YKE
-501 AGGDLQGSHG
+501 AMEILYRE
-511 DPVSGRPGRLLAL
+511 DPVAFWLFDMYGLAITSSKVEGVTL
-524 RYVWSGHYLLQGGRR
+524 SPISTITFENATVKK
-539 DPEPHFHRYL
+539 

>member
-8 ILCLAMVLSVFAG
+8 ILCLAMVLTVFVG

-29 EGASSSGEA
+29 EGASASGDA

-51 LVFAMNTD
+51 LVYALNTD
-59 VQSMDPQIQND
+59 VQSLDPQIQND

-84 LKFQDDGTVVGD
+84 LKFEDDGTVVGD

-150 IIKMFTSVEAP
+150 IIKMFTAVEAP

-200 LGTSAEGEN
+200 LGTSVEGEN

-236 PAKLQTVVYTIIPEA
+236 PAKLKTVVYTVIPEA

-263 DVIDKPTDED
+263 DVIDKPTNED
-273 LARLEADTEN
+273 LERLEADTEN
-283 YTVLR
+283 FTVLR

-295 LFRFGCNDPIMSNT
+295 LFRFGCNDPIISNT

-319 DRQAIIDALFA
+319 DRQAIIDALFT

-345 GYSDLGE
+345 GYSNLGE

-372 FDTKIITTE
+372 FDTKIVTTE

-396 LAEIGINAEIE
+396 LAEIGINAKIE

-419 GVTAD
+419 GITAD

-443 GGLRGLYTTSDTVHV
+443 GGLRGLYTTSET
-458 RPGRLSGPVYD
+458 GLND
-469 RHPQQRLQLRL
+469 RNYGFYSNAEVDALIEQGMQETDQQKRVEI
-480 LLQRGSGCPH
+480 
-490 RAGYAGDRPAE
+490 YKE
-501 AGGDLQGSHG
+501 AMEILYRE
-511 DPVSGRPGRLLAL
+511 DPVAFWLFDMYGLAITSSKVEGVTL
-524 RYVWSGHYLLQGGRR
+524 SPISTITFENATVKK
-539 DPEPHFHRYL
+539 

>member
-8 ILCLAMVLSVFAG
+8 ILCLAMVLTVFAG
-21 CSSTPATE
+21 CSSAPATE
-29 EGASSSGEA
+29 EGASASGDA

-84 LKFQDDGTVVGD
+84 LKFEDDGTVVGD

-171 GPYGPMESLM
+171 APYGPMESLM

-283 YTVLR
+283 FTVLR

-295 LFRFGCNDPIMSNT
+295 LFRFGCNDPIISNT

-319 DRQAIIDALFA
+319 DRQAIIDALFT
-330 GSAYPSTAPL
+330 GSGYPSTAPL

-372 FDTKIITTE
+372 FDTKIVTTE

-419 GVTAD
+419 GITAD

-443 GGLRGLYTTSDTVHV
+443 GGLRGLYTTSET
-458 RPGRLSGPVYD
+458 GLND
-469 RHPQQRLQLRL
+469 RNYGFYSNAEVDALIEQGMQETDQQKRVEI
-480 LLQRGSGCPH
+480 
-490 RAGYAGDRPAE
+490 YKE
-501 AGGDLQGSHG
+501 AMEILYRE
-511 DPVSGRPGRLLAL
+511 DPVAFWLFDMYGLAITSSKVEGVTL
-524 RYVWSGHYLLQGGRR
+524 SPISTITFENATVKK
-539 DPEPHFHRYL
+539 

>member
-84 LKFQDDGTVVGD
+84 LKFEDDGTVVGD

-150 IIKMFTSVEAP
+150 IIKMFTAVEAP

-188 MDADYIEQYGLD
+188 MDADYIEKYGLD
-200 LGTSAEGEN
+200 LGTSVEGEN

-283 YTVLR
+283 FTVLR

-295 LFRFGCNDPIMSNT
+295 LFRFGCNDPIISNT

-319 DRQAIIDALFA
+319 DRQAIIDALFT

-345 GYSDLGE
+345 GYSNLGE

-372 FDTKIITTE
+372 FDTKIVTTE

-419 GVTAD
+419 GITAD

-443 GGLRGLYTTSDTVHV
+443 GGLRGLYTTSET
-458 RPGRLSGPVYD
+458 GLND
-469 RHPQQRLQLRL
+469 RNYGFYSNAEVDALIEQGMQETDQQKRVEI
-480 LLQRGSGCPH
+480 
-490 RAGYAGDRPAE
+490 YKE
-501 AGGDLQGSHG
+501 AMEILYRE
-511 DPVSGRPGRLLAL
+511 DPVAFWLFDMYGLAITSSKVEGVTL
-524 RYVWSGHYLLQGGRR
+524 SPISTITFENATVKK
-539 DPEPHFHRYL
+539 

>member
-8 ILCLAMVLSVFAG
+8 ILCLAMVLTVFVG

-29 EGASSSGEA
+29 EGASASGDA

-84 LKFQDDGTVVGD
+84 LKFEDDGTVVGD

-171 GPYGPMESLM
+171 APYGPMESLM

-283 YTVLR
+283 FTVLR

-295 LFRFGCNDPIMSNT
+295 LFRFGCNDPIISNT

-319 DRQAIIDALFA
+319 DRQAIIDALFT
-330 GSAYPSTAPL
+330 GSGYPSTAPL

-372 FDTKIITTE
+372 FDTKIVTTE

-419 GVTAD
+419 GITAD

-443 GGLRGLYTTSDTVHV
+443 GGLRGLYTTSET
-458 RPGRLSGPVYD
+458 GLND
-469 RHPQQRLQLRL
+469 RNYGFYSNAEVDALIEQGMQETDQQKRVEI
-480 LLQRGSGCPH
+480 
-490 RAGYAGDRPAE
+490 YKE
-501 AGGDLQGSHG
+501 AMEILYRE
-511 DPVSGRPGRLLAL
+511 DPVAFWLFDMYGLAITSSKVEGVTL
-524 RYVWSGHYLLQGGRR
+524 SPISTITFENATVKK
-539 DPEPHFHRYL
+539 

>member
-84 LKFQDDGTVVGD
+84 LKFEDDGTVVGD

-150 IIKMFTSVEAP
+150 IIKMFTAVEAP

-200 LGTSAEGEN
+200 LGTSVEGEN

-283 YTVLR
+283 FTVLR

-295 LFRFGCNDPIMSNT
+295 LFRFGCNDPIISNT

-319 DRQAIIDALFA
+319 DRQAIIDALFT

-372 FDTKIITTE
+372 FDTKIVTTE

-396 LAEIGINAEIE
+396 LAEIGINAKIE

-419 GVTAD
+419 GITAD

-443 GGLRGLYTTSDTVHV
+443 GGLRGLYTTSET
-458 RPGRLSGPVYD
+458 GLND
-469 RHPQQRLQLRL
+469 RNYGFYSNAEVDALIEQGMQETDQQKRVEI
-480 LLQRGSGCPH
+480 
-490 RAGYAGDRPAE
+490 YKE
-501 AGGDLQGSHG
+501 AMEILYRE
-511 DPVSGRPGRLLAL
+511 DPVAFWLFDMYGLAITSSKVEGVTL
-524 RYVWSGHYLLQGGRR
+524 SPISTITFENATVKK
-539 DPEPHFHRYL
+539 